1 MKHLALVLA
10 FLAALSTAPEAQG
23 QLPSGWPARVELGV
37 ADSPGGAASLKATAP
52 FAFRYQYLAGG
63 VNTGSGWATWNSN
76 GDFARYYI
84 EDSVANGI
92 IPVFTYYMMFQSLPG
107 GGGEPNAVYT
117 NLNNTGT
124 MTAYYNDLKL
134 FFQKAAAFPGQRVV
148 LHVEPD
154 LWGYIQQRSSGD
166 DARTVSARV
175 TETGLTELAGLPS
188 NVSGFA
194 RAIVRL
200 RDTYAPNVILGYH
213 ISVWGTGV
221 DIALQNPSDA
231 TVDSLAGRAAAFY
244 GSLGATFDIAFAEFS
259 DRDAAFK
266 QYVYGDGGASWWDAD
281 DFRRS
286 ARFLG
291 GFSTATAKRIVMWQ
305 IPLGNTRM
313 RAVNNTSGHYQDNRP
328 EWLLDEAARTHLATY
343 RDAGV
348 VAYLFGGGASGTT
361 CACDATGDGVTNPS
375 PINGNTLASE
385 QAPAGSAPVQ
395 VTRGTTPTL
404 VTPHAGNDDGGF
416 FRWRAWKYYQ
426 DGPMPLSP
434 SAVPAPPTNLRI
446 TS

>member
-1 MKHLALVLA
+1 MKHRALVLA

-124 MTAYYNDLKL
+124 MTAYYNDLRL
-134 FFQKAAAFPGQRVV
+134 FFEKAAPIPGQRVV

-166 DARTVSARV
+166 DTRTVSARV

-188 NVSGFA
+188 N
-194 RAIVRL
+194 
-200 RDTYAPNVILGYH
+200 
-213 ISVWGTGV
+213 
-221 DIALQNPSDA
+221 
-231 TVDSLAGRAAAFY
+231 
-244 GSLGATFDIAFAEFS
+244 
-259 DRDAAFK
+259 
-266 QYVYGDGGASWWDAD
+266 
-281 DFRRS
+281 
-286 ARFLG
+286 
-291 GFSTATAKRIVMWQ
+291 
-305 IPLGNTRM
+305 
-313 RAVNNTSGHYQDNRP
+313 
-328 EWLLDEAARTHLATY
+328 
-343 RDAGV
+343 
-348 VAYLFGGGASGTT
+348 
-361 CACDATGDGVTNPS
+361 
-375 PINGNTLASE
+375 
-385 QAPAGSAPVQ
+385 
-395 VTRGTTPTL
+395 
-404 VTPHAGNDDGGF
+404 
-416 FRWRAWKYYQ
+416 
-426 DGPMPLSP
+426 
-434 SAVPAPPTNLRI
+434 
-446 TS
+446 